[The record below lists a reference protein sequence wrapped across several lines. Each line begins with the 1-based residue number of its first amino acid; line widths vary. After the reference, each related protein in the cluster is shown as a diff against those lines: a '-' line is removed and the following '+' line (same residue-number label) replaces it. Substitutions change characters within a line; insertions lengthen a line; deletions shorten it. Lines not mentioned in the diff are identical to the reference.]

1 MIKQVQP
8 ETPRSMLLTLTV
20 SEQNYPLV
28 LPASDEQLAHAK
40 QTLGIEEFAQA
51 RIAGIEYTAPYLDQ
65 LISAD
70 GITVEYANEMALCL
84 QRIKIDGEM
93 MTYCA
98 ALEVEEPPTFA
109 EAIDIAMG
117 IDDVRF
123 VP

>member
-70 GITVEYANEMALCL
+70 GITVEDANEMALCL

-93 MTYCA
+93 MTYWSC
-98 ALEVEEPPTFA
+98 
-109 EAIDIAMG
+109 
-117 IDDVRF
+117 
-123 VP
+123 